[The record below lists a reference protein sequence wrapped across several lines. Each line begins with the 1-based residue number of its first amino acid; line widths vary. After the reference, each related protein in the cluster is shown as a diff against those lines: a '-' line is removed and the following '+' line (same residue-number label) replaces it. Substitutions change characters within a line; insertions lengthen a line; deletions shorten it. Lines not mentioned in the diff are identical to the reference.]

1 MNQYREIIGKLN
13 YGLFLAIVALLPFD
27 QLLLRYAFV
36 TWFVCWLLEGRW
48 LNRPKPIRDNRM
60 LIPFLLF
67 GLWYL
72 WRIVSWF
79 WAADHAIWSWQ
90 TERYLTFGLIVPVAV

>member
-48 LNRPKPIRDNRM
+48 LN
-60 LIPFLLF
+60 
-67 GLWYL
+67 
-72 WRIVSWF
+72 IVVLGSG
-79 WAADHAIWSWQ
+79 S
-90 TERYLTFGLIVPVAV
+90 RYLVVADRALPDIRTYCAGCRVGRKQTLRLACSR

>member
-48 LNRPKPIRDNRM
+48 LKCRARIYSDND
-60 LIPFLLF
+60 ILLLPPRVDREIAF
-67 GLWYL
+67 GW
-72 WRIVSWF
+72 
-79 WAADHAIWSWQ
+79 
-90 TERYLTFGLIVPVAV
+90 